1 MARANHPEA
10 ASFVESVEVHVES
23 RLKEFFEPRMVDYL
37 ALLRQMVAINSFT
50 TNPEGVNSL
59 GEFTAGAFAHL
70 GFEAEF
76 VQSALPQYGRHLVL
90 TRPGR
95 TERKVGLVSHLDT
108 VFPPEEEVRNNFTW
122 RVAGDRIYG
131 PGTVD
136 IKGGTVM
143 ILMVLDA
150 LRELAPETFDDVT
163 WVVLLDAAEEADA
176 EDFGVL
182 CRRRLEGALACLI
195 FEGGNV
201 NGNDALTVVARKGMV
216 IYRAVSEGKAAHAG
230 VSHREGANAV
240 VQMADVVQRVAA
252 LTDYERDLTFNVGT
266 IRGGT
271 VTNRV
276 PHFAEIGVEMRAYTP
291 EIYEEGMAAMLALDG
306 HTSVYSAGNGR
317 FPCRVTVSVER
328 STPPWP
334 RNPATDGLFELW
346 RETGARLGV
355 NVLPE
360 QRGGL
365 SDGNHTWA
373 VVPTL
378 DGLGPSGANAH
389 CSEQAADGSKEQEY
403 VTVSSF
409 IPKASLNT
417 LAILKLV
424 SGG

>member
-1 MARANHPEA
+1 
-10 ASFVESVEVHVES
+10 VESH
-23 RLKEFFEPRMVDYL
+23 LKEFLEPRLPDYL

-50 TNPEGVNSL
+50 TNPDGINAL

-70 GFEAEF
+70 GFQAEF
-76 VQSALPQYGRHLVL
+76 IQSAGPQYGRHLVL

-95 TERKVGLVSHLDT
+95 SSRKIGLVSHLDT
-108 VFPPEEEVRNNFTW
+108 VFPAEEEICNNFAW
-122 RVAGDRIYG
+122 RVEGDRIYG

-136 IKGGTVM
+136 IKGGTVL

-150 LRELAPETFDDVT
+150 LREFAPDTFEDVT

-176 EDFGVL
+176 DDFGAI

-201 NGNDALTVVARKGMV
+201 NGRDALVVVARKGMV
-216 IYRAVSEGKAAHAG
+216 IYRAVSEGKASHAG
-230 VSHREGANAV
+230 VAHREGANAV
-240 VQMADVVQRVAA
+240 VQMADVIQRVAR
-252 LTDYERDLTFNVGT
+252 LTDYERDLTFNVGYVC
-266 IRGGT
+266 GGT

-276 PHFAEIGVEMRAYTP
+276 PHFAEMGVEMRAFTP
-291 EIYEEGMAAMLALDG
+291 EVYEQGVAAMLALDG
-306 HTSVYSAGNGR
+306 HSTIYSAGNGR
-317 FPCRVTVSVER
+317 YPCKVSITIER
-328 STPPWP
+328 STQPWP
-334 RNPATDGLFELW
+334 RNRATDRLYEIW
-346 RETGARLGV
+346 RDTGAALGL
-355 NVLPE
+355 NVVPE

-365 SDGNHTWA
+365 SDGNHTWQ

-409 IPKASLNT
+409 IPKACLNT
-417 LAILKLV
+417 LAILKLAN
-424 SGG
+424 G